1 MGNQLQ
7 EHISKDKLTEIID
20 GLHLQMVSCDKAKSL
35 FLQKSSKMFLN
46 RNKIQVQ
53 NISDNFEIKEE
64 IDYESNGNSQTD

>member
-1 MGNQLQ
+1 
-7 EHISKDKLTEIID
+7 
-20 GLHLQMVSCDKAKSL
+20 
-35 FLQKSSKMFLN
+35 MFLN

>member
-1 MGNQLQ
+1 MGYIFKW
-7 EHISKDKLTEIID
+7 HPD
-20 GLHLQMVSCDKAKSL
+20 DKAKSL
-35 FLQKSSKMFLN
+35 FLQKSSKLFLN

>member
-1 MGNQLQ
+1 MGY
-7 EHISKDKLTEIID
+7 IFKWYPD
-20 GLHLQMVSCDKAKSL
+20 DKAKSL
-35 FLQKSSKMFLN
+35 FLQKSSKLFLN